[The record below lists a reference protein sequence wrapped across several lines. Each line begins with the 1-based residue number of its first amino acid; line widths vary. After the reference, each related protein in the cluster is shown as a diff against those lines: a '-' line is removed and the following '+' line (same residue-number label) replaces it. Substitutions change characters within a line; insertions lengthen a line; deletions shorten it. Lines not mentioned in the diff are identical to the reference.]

1 MTTPVNTMSNSNLIK
16 RSIEV
21 WAIVCLISG
30 ALLYA
35 EQIRRQFWAQDR
47 EFSTLYSTIGAVL
60 TQNESVLPLLSGD
73 EDITALRK
81 KFPHILALEKTTD
94 RALDAARVEPLHDQQ
109 YWLYN
114 PWRQIRV
121 LIDLAPLLATSH
133 TFSRLHMHFS
143 TNPDETASGAFWH
156 WQRTFPQH
164 TQPFTL
170 NADAEPDW
178 LGVSWFS
185 FPLVFFGWAVVIAVA
200 SVAFWQRKAR
210 KEAEQRAHYYQ
221 HARLNTLGEITAGIV
236 HEINQPLTAVQT
248 WIQGAQ
254 RQQMQDNPQAVSQA
268 LAAALVQTQR
278 IGALLTRF
286 REHVVQERVTLR
298 DTDLAQCWQQV
309 VNLLEHERKAEHIT
323 VSHHFAPDASTVQA
337 DRLWLEQVLHN
348 ILSNAIQAQQDIPQG
363 WVRIESQKKGDAV
376 QITVTDG
383 GPGFSPEALQ
393 NAFMPFYSGR
403 KEGIGLGMT
412 LTESLMTRMNGAITL
427 NNAPGGGAQI
437 LLQLANDKETSHG

>member
-1 MTTPVNTMSNSNLIK
+1 MKHTLIT
-16 RSIEV
+16 RALVV
-21 WAIVCLISG
+21 WAVVCLISSV
-30 ALLYA
+30 LLYT
-35 EQIRRQFWAQDR
+35 EQIRRQFWERDR
-47 EFSTLYSTIGAVL
+47 AFSALFSEIGAVL

-73 EDITALRK
+73 EDIAALRT
-81 KFPHILALEKTTD
+81 KFPHLLALEKTAG
-94 RALDAARVEPLHDQQ
+94 RARDAARVEPARENQ

-121 LIDLAPLLATSH
+121 LVDLAPLLTAHPRFT
-133 TFSRLHMHFS
+133 RLEVRYAREGNAQS
-143 TNPDETASGAFWH
+143 SSDAFWR

-170 NADAEPDW
+170 IADAEPAW
-178 LGVSWFS
+178 FGVYWPIYPALFLGW
-185 FPLVFFGWAVVIAVA
+185 GAVIAVTSMA
-200 SVAFWQRKAR
+200 LWQRKAR
-210 KEAEQRAHYYQ
+210 KEAEQRALYYQ

-254 RQQMQDNPQAVSQA
+254 RQQTRDNPQAVSQA

-278 IGALLTRF
+278 ISALLTRF
-286 REHVVQERVTLR
+286 REHVVQEKVTLR
-298 DTDLAQCWQQV
+298 ETDLTQCWQQV
-309 VNLLEHERKAEHIT
+309 VNLLEHERRAER
-323 VSHHFAPDASTVQA
+323 VSVTHAFAPGATSVIA

-348 ILSNAIQAQQDIPQG
+348 LLRNAIQAQQANGQG
-363 WVRIESQKKGDAV
+363 WVRIESQKSTDGIK
-376 QITVTDG
+376 ITVTDG

-412 LTESLMTRMNGAITL
+412 LTESLMTRMNGTL
-427 NNAPGGGAQI
+427 SLGNSPEGGATI
-437 LLQLANDKETSHG
+437 VLQLESGHG